1 MCIFTSNLALH
12 QRYSPWVVFILSLF
26 FSSAKINFLIFIS
39 FFYLYFISL
48 YCSNVFLFLF
58 LYSTKTQF
66 TSFYFL
72 NFLDNIRL
80 TSSCS
85 VLVKCVGNCILKLI
99 IKSPLPPS
107 VLGNPSFDTST
118 LEVGFN
124 TWLQSMF
131 NDLPSRCLFKIKELT
146 RKEKLIHKN
155 TKYKK
160 NNTTNLR

>member
-1 MCIFTSNLALH
+1 MS
-12 QRYSPWVVFILSLF
+12 
-26 FSSAKINFLIFIS
+26 FS
-39 FFYLYFISL
+39 
-48 YCSNVFLFLF
+48 V
-58 LYSTKTQF
+58 YSTKTQST
-66 TSFYFL
+66 TSPALYFL

-131 NDLPSRCLFKIKELT
+131 NDLPSRCLLQ
-146 RKEKLIHKN
+146 
-155 TKYKK
+155 KK
-160 NNTTNLR
+160 RN

>member
-1 MCIFTSNLALH
+1 MLLCLLYLEPRALH
-12 QRYSPWVVFILSLF
+12 QRYSPCSFFILSLF
-26 FSSAKINFLIFIS
+26 FSSAKINFIIFIS
-39 FFYLYFISL
+39 FFNLYFISL
-48 YCSNVFLFLF
+48 YCSNVFFFCIQPKLNPPL
-58 LYSTKTQF
+58 
-66 TSFYFL
+66 YFL

-131 NDLPSRCLFKIKELT
+131 NDLPSRCLFKKKEL
-146 RKEKLIHKN
+146 KEKE
-155 TKYKK
+155 KK
-160 NNTTNLR
+160 S

>member
-1 MCIFTSNLALH
+1 MCTRAQIVSSLKIKKILPRTSRCTKGILL
-12 QRYSPWVVFILSLF
+12 VVFLYFHFFSHRPKSIFSFLFLF
-26 FSSAKINFLIFIS
+26 FIYIS
-39 FFYLYFISL
+39 FHYIVL

-85 VLVKCVGNCILKLI
+85 VLVKWVGNCILKLI

-124 TWLQSMF
+124 T
-131 NDLPSRCLFKIKELT
+131 
-146 RKEKLIHKN
+146 
-155 TKYKK
+155 
-160 NNTTNLR
+160 

>member
-1 MCIFTSNLALH
+1 MLSCV
-12 QRYSPWVVFILSLF
+12 YCVPWTTRCTKGILLVVFILSLF
-26 FSSAKINFLIFIS
+26 FSSAKIK
-39 FFYLYFISL
+39 FISL
-48 YCSNVFLFLF
+48 FLFLF
-58 LYSTKTQF
+58 IFHFIIILFKCLFLCIQPKLNPL
-66 TSFYFL
+66 SFYFL

-131 NDLPSRCLFKIKELT
+131 NDLPSRCLFKKENQ
-146 RKEKLIHKN
+146 KEKLIHKTTN
-155 TKYKK
+155 YKK
-160 NNTTNLR
+160 TTTNIR